1 MIKERDWDFCASTIS
16 MAFCVTGI
24 EWALLNIMVSLSPK
38 VIIWRLLAL
47 SSLLWKI
54 LWETSRLCAELLL
67 LLFNLGEIDVLIH
80 LNHARGK
87 PPLVGVL
94 FSLSM
99 DATFEMQSPS
109 TFFTHYQHLFPRR
122 LILRMD
128 TVELCRHFRSVFMVS
143 FISGG
148 YGNLMA
154 TPFLLKEGHVKR
166 RFGSSG
172 EWTTFWQLVTLRG
185 FEVEWVGRMMQPAS
199 REEVIFP
206 LADWVVCRKGLKL
219 SHSREEEAWV
229 MKNKSNTCIV
239 EECWQKEWEGMK
251 ASTEW
256 NPRWSQ
262 LTSNQELQ

>member
-1 MIKERDWDFCASTIS
+1 MKLSHVSKLLVKSWVAILMQKRNIFQMIKERDWDFCASTIS

-47 SSLLWKI
+47 SSFLWKI

-67 LLFNLGEIDVLIH
+67 LLFNLGEIDMLIH

-99 DATFEMQSPS
+99 DATFKMQSPS

-128 TVELCRHFRSVFMVS
+128 TVELCRHFRSVFHGFFHFWGLWQFDGNS
-143 FISGG
+143 IS
-148 YGNLMA
+148 
-154 TPFLLKEGHVKR
+154 T
-166 RFGSSG
+166 
-172 EWTTFWQLVTLRG
+172 
-185 FEVEWVGRMMQPAS
+185 
-199 REEVIFP
+199 
-206 LADWVVCRKGLKL
+206 
-219 SHSREEEAWV
+219 
-229 MKNKSNTCIV
+229 
-239 EECWQKEWEGMK
+239 
-251 ASTEW
+251 
-256 NPRWSQ
+256 
-262 LTSNQELQ
+262 